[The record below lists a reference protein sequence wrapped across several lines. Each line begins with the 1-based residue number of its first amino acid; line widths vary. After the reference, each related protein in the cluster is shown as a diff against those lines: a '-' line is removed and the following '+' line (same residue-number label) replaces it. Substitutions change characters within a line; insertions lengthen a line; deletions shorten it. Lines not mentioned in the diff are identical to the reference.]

1 MKPWSNIEII
11 KEITIHKPWADSF
24 LMGILHYFDI
34 WIFRNFYI
42 SSLLEKR
49 IVPSKYW
56 KIKMTWNCGFIN
68 FFLRGGGKGVSLFVH
83 SNKFIILRICRFVKF
98 FSINNIVNFILQL
111 TFLSLQD
118 SDLSTVN
125 YLRMGEICN
134 TSLWTGENIQNI

>member
-1 MKPWSNIEII
+1 MNTLIKYWNHQGNYNTQTIGWFLLDGNI
-11 KEITIHKPWADSF
+11 ALF
-24 LMGILHYFDI
+24 

-56 KIKMTWNCGFIN
+56 KMKWLETVVSLI
-68 FFLRGGGKGVSLFVH
+68 FFWGMGGVGVSLFVH
-83 SNKFIILRICRFVKF
+83 SKKFIILRICRFVKF
-98 FSINNIVNFILQL
+98 FSTNNIMNFILQL

-134 TSLWTGENIQNI
+134 TSLWTCENIQNI